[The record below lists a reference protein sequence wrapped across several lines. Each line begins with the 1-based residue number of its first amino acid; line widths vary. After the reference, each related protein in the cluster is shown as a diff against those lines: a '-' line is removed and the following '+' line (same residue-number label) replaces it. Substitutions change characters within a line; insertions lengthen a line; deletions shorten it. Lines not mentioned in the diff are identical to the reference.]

1 MSGKYVHYMALVL
14 SSYNRFIISNSS
26 HQYQVKTDSQ
36 TSFFIEILTYQIYNS
51 TKKTQKSHALPCA
64 TQSNVSQGQ
73 DGELSLLII
82 TRSTV
87 LLNFIEF

>member
-51 TKKTQKSHALPCA
+51 TKKNSKIAR
-64 TQSNVSQGQ
+64 
-73 DGELSLLII
+73 I
-82 TRSTV
+82 TLCDPVKCIARPRRRAQFV
-87 LLNFIEF
+87 NNHGVYGLAEFH